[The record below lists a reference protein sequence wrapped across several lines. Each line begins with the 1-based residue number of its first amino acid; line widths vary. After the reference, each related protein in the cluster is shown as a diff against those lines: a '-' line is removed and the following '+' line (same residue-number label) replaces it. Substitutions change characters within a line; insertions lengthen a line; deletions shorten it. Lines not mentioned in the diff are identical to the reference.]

1 MRLGLRETRG
11 FFIPSL
17 WICDWILISDQRCC
31 AGKPTAIIISHFLL
45 LRFFQPVLK
54 RVNAEGRKQLSGT
67 RWIHLFPDRTCKNKV
82 SFFMIAA
89 NTERDGSGGK
99 KSGGS
104 SKEGRNLWKATVGS
118 LWRDESWRRGT
129 GMKMERDTRR
139 ETREDGRRTKTETA
153 PRVNPDWK
161 REQKE
166 RWRDPKRWTETS
178 RQTRVQ
184 QFKCHHPA
192 GRPPE
197 ASRQMT
203 DRRPA
208 TARLPGTVNT
218 SFWAR
223 GGKHQRWEREAR
235 AEPNVTERRGCWRR

>member
-1 MRLGLRETRG
+1 MIVATQRG
-11 FFIPSL
+11 M
-17 WICDWILISDQRCC
+17 
-31 AGKPTAIIISHFLL
+31 G
-45 LRFFQPVLK
+45 
-54 RVNAEGRKQLSGT
+54 E
-67 RWIHLFPDRTCKNKV
+67 
-82 SFFMIAA
+82 
-89 NTERDGSGGK
+89 K
-99 KSGGS
+99 KKWGGS
-104 SKEGRNLWKATVGS
+104 SKEGRNPWKATVGS

-178 RQTRVQ
+178 RQTRMQ

-197 ASRQMT
+197 ASSQMT
-203 DRRPA
+203 DKSPA
-208 TARLPGTVNT
+208 TARLPGTVDT

-223 GGKHQRWEREAR
+223 GGEKSEKGKRSEGRTECNRASRLLTLLAGKGQRWGHHCVR
-235 AEPNVTERRGCWRR
+235 VHFMSQKKKIYLLCGD